1 MTEPIFVCELPV
13 RVGDL
18 AGGVHVGNQTLLAYI
33 NEAQMQCFVALGFPS
48 LTVDGCMPIMR
59 HLDMDFRAEA
69 RYGETLHVHLRVTDI
84 GERDYRLQ
92 AELVSQPAGRIV
104 AAANLRMKFI
114 DLQSGRSVAVPA
126 AFAAACRNWQG
137 A

>member
-18 AGGVHVGNQTLLAYI
+18 AGGVHVGNHALLAYI

-59 HLDMDFRAEA
+59 QLAIDFRAEA
-69 RYGETLHVHLRVTDI
+69 RYGETLRIRLFVTDM

-92 AELVSQPAGRIV
+92 AELASQPTGKIV
-104 AAANLRMKFI
+104 ATANLRMKFI
-114 DLQSGRSVAVPA
+114 DMQTGRSAAVPA
-126 AFAAACRNWQG
+126 AFAEACHIGPR